1 MIKVSKELAHLDTLP
16 VSSLVEF
23 QGNLKDLTDKNYGKL
38 KRSLEKHGFFV
49 PMFVWNDNGTPRLVD
64 GHQRLHVCE
73 REGWNI
79 NVPVVYIEAANR
91 QEAKEKLLVIS
102 SQYGRINQEGYD
114 EFTFDMPDVGEMVNF
129 DALSFE
135 FGASQEWEDSFG
147 GLPDEDRAPFQQM
160 TFTLHDTQAEQVKQ
174 ALGVAAKM
182 GAFIESPNENGN
194 GNALARICETFIT
207 EHGNG

>member
-38 KRSLEKHGFFV
+38 KKSLVKHGFFV

-102 SQYGRINQEGYD
+102 SQYGRITQEGYD
-114 EFTFDMPDVGEMVNF
+114 EFTFDLPDIGDIVNF
-129 DALSFE
+129 DALSFA
-135 FGASQEWEDSFG
+135 FGDDRPEQEESADAEPQTPDDTFMVIVECG
-147 GLPDEDRAPFQQM
+147 GEDRQ
-160 TFTLHDTQAEQVKQ
+160 
-174 ALGVAAKM
+174 
-182 GAFIESPNENGN
+182 IELFERLESEGYKCR
-194 GNALARICETFIT
+194 LLVS
-207 EHGNG
+207 